1 MNSNGRKMDIN
12 VPLVHVMKYVAQSK
26 QLSNRLDDLNSKKH
40 SLLSL
45 NGDNLKLG
53 ENDTRPEERHNKR
66 NTVITC
72 RKLRIPDTCSHLG
85 LKCEATEDSNQKE
98 GQVILHGPSSSTE
111 LTYEN
116 SPPKRNRNFIYKSCK
131 LEREKIDQE
140 RNLPN
145 ISEDQVMPSL
155 PIEILNNNEKLRKSS
170 SYVFQKAS
178 RRDSVV
184 AKDFHES
191 DRNVS
196 RRTSSFT
203 APHKRRNSRYSI
215 HKRSADESDEG
226 IEHVP
231 DILKEN
237 GFVSVVLPVQ
247 KLESDDR
254 SYVCINIDAIRKA
267 VCDSGLRAGAST
279 TRTLAGQSYLVYE
292 CTENQAA
299 PPPDQGDRTA
309 AMPPLVAETQKC
321 KQQTIGETIR
331 MMQKYPDDVKVQLK
345 GCRSMGSFANDD
357 SLSVLLAKNEG
368 ISCLMTALTTFKNN
382 AEILTAAIVSLARMC
397 AASDASCVHIQKNEG
412 ISELLRLTNSSS
424 NIDVIEGAVDIL
436 GSMSAV
442 EELLEK
448 LVEDAVPSSVVTLLS
463 RYENNNKIV
472 SNCCFILSN
481 LTNDYQTAKNVMYIG
496 GVHVI
501 VRIMERFR
509 HDDLVHENAC
519 RALGSFAFHED
530 LSSDV
535 SNAGGIRVVLQT
547 LKNFQDSTAVLECAL
562 WALACLTKCTDA
574 GEYICKKNEISTII
588 DTLKKYQY
596 DEKLQEYGC
605 CTLCNISSSVQGAQ
619 ELAIPAIVE
628 TVCQCL
634 AQFPDNLQLQ
644 QEIFIFLVPV
654 LALSDDIQKK
664 FIQDNR
670 VTILLE
676 RMTTYIDCPVIQE
689 HGSLIIG
696 SLAVNKANRTVL
708 ERLNSSRTIITALL
722 HHENSDKIHENA
734 HIALTNL
741 SAEIYGN
748 KSTVE
753 RNGGVQAAIT
763 SLTTTSHN
771 PDVVELALKLLGNL
785 IELDAACHNFIEDK
799 GLDVLENLLKE
810 NNHDQETELLIR
822 NILIHL
828 ASARGISSND
838 LENIERVLSTVTE
851 GQGSGSNV
859 DVYLVQYYEK
869 LVSNVNGCRMLMDG
883 GSFDKLV
890 DLLNTNTTTYD
901 LQYYGSKI
909 LAALAMNGFH
919 SRFSTEILSL
929 IHSAMKNFPE
939 ELDLQIVCC
948 GALCYMTEDQDSVS
962 SAFLHR
968 EGMRTL
974 LSTLD
979 RFQDEPRLIVVA
991 FMTLENLLKS
1001 DSEDLGDLLECYDV
1015 SMVIDIMGRFPDN
1028 VDIQIFGCKLVILA
1042 NDDDKK
1048 KDLDTTPLLD
1058 ILDRR
1063 KSMQDAIIW
1072 AKRALNHIKPGLLQ
1086 IEER

>member
-1 MNSNGRKMDIN
+1 MDTINSNGREMDTE
-12 VPLVHVMKYVAQSK
+12 VPLVHVTKCMSENK
-26 QLSNRLDDLNSKKH
+26 QLSNCLEKVNTKKH
-40 SLLSL
+40 ISLSL

-53 ENDTRPEERHNKR
+53 ENDTRPEEKHNKR
-66 NTVITC
+66 NTLLRG
-72 RKLRIPDTCSHLG
+72 RKLRIPDTCAHLG
-85 LKCEATEDSNQKE
+85 VRCKASEESNQEK
-98 GQVILHGPSSSTE
+98 GQLILQRPSSSTE

-116 SPPKRNRNFIYKSCK
+116 SPPKRDRNFIYKSCK

-155 PIEILNNNEKLRKSS
+155 PIETLNNNEKLRKSS
-170 SYVFQKAS
+170 SYVFQKTS

-191 DRNVS
+191 DRNVT

-215 HKRSADESDEG
+215 HRRSVDESDEG

-237 GFVSVVLPVQ
+237 GFISVVLPVQ
-247 KLESDDR
+247 KLETDDR
-254 SYVCINIDAIRKA
+254 NYVCINIDTIRKA
-267 VCDSGLRAGAST
+267 LCDAGLKAGAST
-279 TRTLAGQSYLVYE
+279 TRILSGQSYLVYE
-292 CTENQAA
+292 CTENQVTPPSDKSEAA
-299 PPPDQGDRTA
+299 A
-309 AMPPLVAETQKC
+309 AMPPLVSETQKC
-321 KQQTIGETIR
+321 KQQTIGETIS
-331 MMQKYPDDVKVQLK
+331 MMQKYPDDLNTQLK
-345 GCRSMGSFANDD
+345 GCKSMGSFANDD

-368 ISCLMTALTTFKNN
+368 VTCLMTALTTYKNHT
-382 AEILTAAIVSLARMC
+382 EILTAAIVSVARMC
-397 AASDASCVHIQKNEG
+397 AASDASCVHIQKNGG
-412 ISELLRLTNSSS
+412 IAELLRLTNSSN

-463 RYENNNKIV
+463 RYEDNNKIV

-481 LTNDYQTAKNVMYIG
+481 LANDYQTAKNVMYIG

-519 RALGSFAFHED
+519 RALGSFSFHED

-535 SNAGGIRVVLQT
+535 SNAGGIVVVLQT

-574 GEYICKKNEISTII
+574 GEHICKKNEISTII
-588 DTLKKYQY
+588 DTLKKYKY
-596 DEKLQEYGC
+596 DETLQEYGC

-619 ELAIPAIVE
+619 ELALPAIVE

-634 AQFPDNLQLQ
+634 TQFPDNLQLQ

-654 LALSDDIQKK
+654 LAISEDIQKK

-670 VTILLE
+670 VSILLE

-689 HGSLIIG
+689 HGCLIIG

-763 SLTTTSHN
+763 SLTSMSHN

-785 IELDAACHNFIEDK
+785 IELDASCHHFIEDK
-799 GLDVLENLLKE
+799 GLDVLETLLKE
-810 NNHDQETELLIR
+810 NNFDQEIEVWIR
-822 NILIHL
+822 NILIQL
-828 ASARGISSND
+828 ASARGIPSSD
-838 LENIERVLSTVTE
+838 LENIERVLSTVSE
-851 GQGSGSNV
+851 SQGSSSSV

-869 LVSNVNGCRMLMDG
+869 LVSNVSGCHMFMDG
-883 GSFDKLV
+883 GSFDKLL
-890 DLLNTNTTTYD
+890 DLLNINTTTYD
-901 LQYYGSKI
+901 LQFYGCKI
-909 LAALAMNGFH
+909 LAALAM
-919 SRFSTEILSL
+919 
-929 IHSAMKNFPE
+929 
-939 ELDLQIVCC
+939 
-948 GALCYMTEDQDSVS
+948 
-962 SAFLHR
+962 
-968 EGMRTL
+968 
-974 LSTLD
+974 
-979 RFQDEPRLIVVA
+979 
-991 FMTLENLLKS
+991 
-1001 DSEDLGDLLECYDV
+1001 SE
-1015 SMVIDIMGRFPDN
+1015 
-1028 VDIQIFGCKLVILA
+1028 
-1042 NDDDKK
+1042 
-1048 KDLDTTPLLD
+1048 
-1058 ILDRR
+1058 
-1063 KSMQDAIIW
+1063 
-1072 AKRALNHIKPGLLQ
+1072 
-1086 IEER
+1086 